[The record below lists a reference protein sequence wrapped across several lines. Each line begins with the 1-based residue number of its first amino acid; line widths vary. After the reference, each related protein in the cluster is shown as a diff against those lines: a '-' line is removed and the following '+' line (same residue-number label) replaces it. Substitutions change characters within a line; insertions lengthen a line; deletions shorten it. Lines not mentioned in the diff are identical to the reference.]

1 MTDEL
6 ELNPGIRSKP
16 ISLKVLANQRVIIKH
31 ELGRVP
37 AGWLVIDSN
46 RVVNV
51 WRSGPMDKK
60 VIELIADQNADITLV
75 LL

>member
-1 MTDEL
+1 MTSEL
-6 ELNPGIRSKP
+6 ELIPKIRSKP
-16 ISLKVLANQRVIIKH
+16 ISLKMLANQRVIIKH

-37 AGWLVIDSN
+37 AGWLVIDCN
-46 RVVNV
+46 RTVNV

-60 VIELIADQNADITLV
+60 AIELIADQNADITLV

>member
-1 MTDEL
+1 MTKDL
-6 ELNPGIRSKP
+6 ELIPQIRSKP
-16 ISLKVLANQRVIIKH
+16 ISLKVLANQRVTIKH

-60 VIELIADQNADITLV
+60 AIELIADQNADITLV

>member
-1 MTDEL
+1 MTSEL
-6 ELNPGIRSKP
+6 ELIPKICSKP

-51 WRSGPMDKK
+51 WRSGPMNKK
-60 VIELIADQNADITLV
+60 AIELIADQNADITLV

>member
-1 MTDEL
+1 MTTDL
-6 ELNPGIRSKP
+6 ELIPTIRSKP
-16 ISLKVLANQRVIIKH
+16 ISLKVLANQRVIINH
-31 ELGRVP
+31 ELGRIP

-51 WRSGPMDKK
+51 WRSGLMDKK
-60 VIELIADQNADITLV
+60 AIELIADQNADITLV

>member
-1 MTDEL
+1 MTTDL
-6 ELNPGIRSKP
+6 ELIPTIRSKP
-16 ISLKVLANQRVIIKH
+16 ISLKVLANQRVTIKH

-60 VIELIADQNADITLV
+60 AIELIADQNADITLV